1 MMRLVGLLGV
11 TFTLASCADTGP
23 SGGTTLSTL
32 VSPTRTVSAQ
42 ISPQSLPIAN
52 AVTLACPLV
61 PTIRFDLII
70 LPSQSAPV
78 SVESVTIRLIDGT
91 SLGGPMLTFSTA
103 DLNLMFGPTLVVARR
118 VFSFQAQFGCALRL
132 PQSMVADVVVA
143 DGNGTTQTLTAGAS
157 FQ

>member
-42 ISPQSLPIAN
+42 ISPQSLPLAN
-52 AVTLACPLV
+52 AVTLGCPLA

-70 LPSQSAPV
+70 LPSQLAPV
-78 SVESVTIRLIDGT
+78 SVESVTVRLIDGT
-91 SLGGPMLTFSTA
+91 TLGGPMLTFPRA
-103 DLNLMFGPTLVVARR
+103 DLNRLFGSTLVLARR
-118 VFSFQAQFGCALRL
+118 VFTFSAQFGCAPRL
-132 PQSMVADVVVA
+132 PRSMVVDVVVA
-143 DGNGTTQTLTAGAS
+143 DGNGATQTLTADAS
-157 FQ
+157 FH